1 VIAFRTV
8 VERRQHIGMLRAIG
22 YKRSTVA
29 LSFLME
35 SSFVTLLA
43 IFSGVTLALL
53 LAYALV
59 TSGELA
65 EDATYHVPW
74 LQILL
79 FAVITFVASLAMTFI
94 PARQAASIPTA
105 EALRYE

>member
-1 VIAFRTV
+1 
-8 VERRQHIGMLRAIG
+8 MLRAIG

-29 LSFLME
+29 LSFLLE

-43 IFSGVTLALL
+43 IFSAIGLAIWLSYFL
-53 LAYALV
+53 I
-59 TSGELA
+59 TSDDFQTQNAG
-65 EDATYHVPW
+65 YHVPW
-74 LQILL
+74 VQIAL
-79 FAVITFVASLAMTFI
+79 FAVFTYVASLLMTLI